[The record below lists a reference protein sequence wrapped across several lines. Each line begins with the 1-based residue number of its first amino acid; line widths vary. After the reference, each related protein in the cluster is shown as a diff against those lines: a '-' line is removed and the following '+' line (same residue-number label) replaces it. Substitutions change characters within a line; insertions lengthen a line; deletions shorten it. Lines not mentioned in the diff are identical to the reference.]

1 MSYFLLN
8 CRYNFYYFLIL
19 SIPLEFSL
27 VESFNAFT
35 STITDEKFLYLF
47 MIEII
52 NEIFFISIF
61 IVIYQFYGTVLSKLF
76 LKVCQCLYNY

>member
-1 MSYFLLN
+1 
-8 CRYNFYYFLIL
+8 
-19 SIPLEFSL
+19 
-27 VESFNAFT
+27 
-35 STITDEKFLYLF
+35 

>member
-35 STITDEKFLYLF
+35 STITDGKFLYLF